1 MDEKK
6 LRAVIKTC
14 MALTILILAYFVPRI
29 AFREQLGSETNQ
41 APAAETG
48 SSETA
53 LTETEQVEPKIKGQR
68 GLIILDPGHGGMDP
82 GMIGVGGIEEK
93 LINLQ
98 VSLVLAEKLEEQGFE
113 TMLTRTEDRG
123 LYDPETVNK
132 KAQDMQRRCAL
143 IEENDPLLTVSIHQN
158 SYSDPAVYG
167 PQVFYFEHSAEG
179 KELAT
184 CIQEQLNTQL
194 GITKPREIKGNTNY
208 YILKRSASVTVL
220 VECAFLSNPE
230 EAAKIQTEEYQNAV
244 ATAICDGIVCW
255 VGLSQ

>member
-167 PQVFYFEHSAEG
+167 PQVFYFEHSATPG
-179 KELAT
+179 DKRKH
-184 CIQEQLNTQL
+184 QLLYLETICQ
-194 GITKPREIKGNTNY
+194 
-208 YILKRSASVTVL
+208 
-220 VECAFLSNPE
+220 
-230 EAAKIQTEEYQNAV
+230 
-244 ATAICDGIVCW
+244 CDGACGVRVSLQSGGGGKDSDRRVSERC
-255 VGLSQ
+255 GNGYL